1 MSLGDVAGK
10 DTRTADK
17 ACTAA
22 NNNSEPEAWME
33 DAVTFLAQQITGDF
47 VRVMS

>member
-17 ACTAA
+17 ARAA
-22 NNNSEPEAWME
+22 GSNISEPEAWME
-33 DAVTFLAQQITGDF
+33 DAMMFLAQQITGDF